1 MRLSSV
7 VWLAVIACAAALLYS
22 VKYRVQ
28 AMDEEIVA
36 LRRQIE
42 TERAAVHVLQAEW
55 AYLTRPERVR
65 KLAHAHLDVRP
76 ATGQQLLELADVP
89 FQPESEGVHL
99 AGGAA
104 GSTPYGGALKAAPT
118 PQFRPGVI
126 PAGGVGHVR

>member
-1 MRLSSV
+1 MRFSSV
-7 VWLAVIACAAALLYS
+7 MWLAVIACAAGLLYS

-28 AMDEEIVA
+28 AMDEEIAV
-36 LRRQIE
+36 LRSQIE
-42 TERAAVHVLQAEW
+42 EERAAVHVLHAEW

-65 KLAHAHLDVRP
+65 KLAEAHLDVQP

-89 FQPESEGVHL
+89 FSPDAPVHL
-99 AGGAA
+99 ANGQKASPLYRGGMKVPA
-104 GSTPYGGALKAAPT
+104 